1 MALPPCWN
9 SWKSTSWLKNIF
21 KNCKI
26 AATEYPNTEENIGI
40 YFCWISHY
48 QAQLQEIWQHWCFCL
63 HVPWLRWLV
72 NVLSPRQPEFSPG
85 SVRAGLMVN
94 KVALAQVFLRV
105 RWFPCTYHST
115 VPLHT
120 HIFWGIKNRLV
131 DGRNRHMKMNKDGDL
146 IHVNTKQ
153 VNNNSNY
160 GVDKI
165 A

>member
-120 HIFWGIKNRLV
+120 HISSGGWTNS
-131 DGRNRHMKMNKDGDL
+131 RHVCSRSSETQSHPID
-146 IHVNTKQ
+146 I
-153 VNNNSNY
+153 NNMVCVWLGGLS
-160 GVDKI
+160 
-165 A
+165 